1 MTAKEELRAAVEDLS
16 EAEAA
21 DALAMVARVR
31 RERLEN
37 ARADEAPTN
46 SEDDDADQPGR
57 DQASRGDT
65 VSVEQVRA
73 EFSRH
78 RS

>member
-21 DALAMVARVR
+21 DALAMIARGR
-31 RERLEN
+31 HERLD
-37 ARADEAPTN
+37 RADEAPTE
-46 SEDDDADQPGR
+46 SEEQDAGPTGR

-73 EFSRH
+73 EFSRQ